1 MIEQEADGKS
11 VLVRPMNTETLGE
24 NLTTITEDVFGR
36 AEISKHYCNLV
47 RRYIRQGYD
56 ESNISEILKSEGLP
70 MSLNLYMY
78 IRQQLKEGVGDD

>member
-1 MIEQEADGKS
+1 MKILRQLRKMC
-11 VLVRPMNTETLGE
+11 L
-24 NLTTITEDVFGR
+24 DVQN
-36 AEISKHYCNLV
+36 YCNLV

-78 IRQQLKEGVGDD
+78 IRQQLKEGVDND